1 MLLAL
6 GMKGFDMLVENFT
19 SSNSTSTNSTSTDFT
34 TFTASSVDETTF
46 TLSSVDETTFTA
58 SSVDE
63 TTFTLSSVDETT
75 FTEIEAD
82 LTTTTGEVL
91 EQAYFEPLVGQTS
104 SYITTTSD
112 VIIST
117 LTETLA
123 SDVTI
128 STLTETL
135 ASESEMQTVVTESET
150 TIFKSRSLI
159 ETVSSEIT
167 STMSSSSG
175 STILDILVDTTE
187 PVRKASSTTLKM
199 TTTDIA
205 ESETAVMFS
214 TAPSSLRTSFFDE
227 SHLNPIIAAVSI
239 STLVLITLGVIV
251 FLSYR
256 YRKRLGCCDEYHY
269 YKCWY
274 LVCPCQVTTSE

>member
-46 TLSSVDETTFTA
+46 TLSSVDETTFT
-58 SSVDE
+58 
-63 TTFTLSSVDETT
+63 
-75 FTEIEAD
+75 EIEAD

-104 SYITTTSD
+104 SYTTSSD

-123 SDVTI
+123 PDVTI

-175 STILDILVDTTE
+175 STILNILVDTAE

-199 TTTDIA
+199 TTTTTDIA

-239 STLVLITLGVIV
+239 STLVLITLGLIL

>member
-46 TLSSVDETTFTA
+46 TLSSVDETTFT
-58 SSVDE
+58 
-63 TTFTLSSVDETT
+63 
-75 FTEIEAD
+75 EIEAD

-104 SYITTTSD
+104 SYSTSSD

-175 STILDILVDTTE
+175 STILNILVDTAE

-239 STLVLITLGVIV
+239 STLVLIPLGVIL